1 MSTLLMSSR
10 LSTPRRRG
18 VRAALGVAAAVTT
31 TAGLVLPLPPSQAA
45 STPAAAETA
54 AVPVTSGGAAP
65 RVDRVTLV
73 SGDTVLLRSGG
84 PGPDVATMTAG
95 SPHAGRPVRTA
106 RFGGD
111 SYVVPRLP
119 AAELAVIDPS
129 AFNVSA
135 LAAAARAGTAPLTV
149 TFAEGAAVRDLPGL
163 RLDRGSAAK
172 RADGTTTLAARI
184 STPGALSGL
193 AGSLRGVERISGPVP
208 SVTTAP
214 GDFEMHTVTI
224 RAERSP
230 GQPLPFAMLAFMN
243 VDDGRQ
249 AAGFAF
255 LLDGEWKVSLPS
267 GHYWLMSDDFNR
279 AVVREVDVT
288 SDTSVDL
295 VMSEA
300 TVRPSMSLAGQH
312 ALDRGV
318 TLLRQDALG
327 RASFSMGYS
336 GTTPRL
342 TPVAPP
348 PSSLGTFVT
357 TVEYTFGAPGTS
369 LFDEQVGHLAMARKA
384 RRGIPSDLSFSFRPA
399 DFARMDV
406 RSFATGASEPTYGLY
421 FGLVPEDTFV
431 FIWAVPVQRPG
442 TMSFWALGDSRLR
455 WLTEQAT
462 GRRGEQVQFQL
473 RSFKPGPAPDI
484 DFFRGPVGPGPD
496 IGSDGDAVGPRCTLC
511 ADHGTFHGQLS
522 FLSSSGTAMT
532 GLDVARNSST
542 WTMSSRGQ
550 RVASGQSVVVG
561 TVPESALGK
570 RATLTMTHRASARWQ
585 VSTRVEDTWSFTF
598 PAGRRTIPI
607 LRASYRL
614 PMNLTSGIHGGP
626 VSFPIRF
633 DALGSAS
640 SRVHTATVEWST
652 NGKQWHRAA
661 LRRLDATSFRV
672 GYRSPSAG
680 KTVSLR
686 IHAADAAGRTVDELA
701 EDAYAVGRGV
711 AARRAATPTVTR
723 PTRTGSSLAR
733 SRTPYRPHRVCR
745 TAGVHRDSCF
755 TRVERYHV
763 GPTPK
768 AADPAGWGA
777 TDLRQAYD
785 VPGTG
790 STATVGIVVAYDYPK
805 AEADMNAYRKQ
816 FGLPPCTSASGC
828 FTKLN
833 QQGEADNYPRPD
845 MNWGVEAALD
855 LQMVSAAC
863 PTCQIVL
870 VEANQPTTG
879 PLRKATQAAA
889 AAGATVVNHSYG
901 IQEYTGVEIPA
912 AAYDV
917 PGVTSVVASGDS
929 GFTNATFP
937 ASVPGVVAV
946 GGTSLSHAD
955 NARGWS
961 ERAWL
966 FGGSGCSAYFAKPA
980 WQSDPA
986 CHMRTFADM
995 AAVADEL
1002 AIYDTFLPKRYRGW
1016 LRVGGTS
1023 ASSPFTAGLI
1033 GAADAGG
1040 LKPGDL
1046 YGRTDTFNDITTGRN
1061 GACSGSYLCK
1071 ATAGFDGPT
1080 GWGTPQGIAPF
1091 VAP

>member
-1 MSTLLMSSR
+1 MPSR
-10 LSTPRRRG
+10 AFTSPPRAVRR
-18 VRAALGVAAAVTT
+18 ALGVLAALVTAVS
-31 TAGLVLPLPPSQAA
+31 LVPLPPSQAA
-45 STPAAAETA
+45 STATSTATAAAPQTSARTA
-54 AVPVTSGGAAP
+54 PQ
-65 RVDRVTLV
+65 VDRVTLV

-84 PGPDVATMTAG
+84 PGPDVATMTAA
-95 SPHAGRPVRTA
+95 SPHAGGPVRTVS
-106 RFGGD
+106 FGGD
-111 SYVVPRLP
+111 AYVVPRLP
-119 AAELAVIDPS
+119 TAELAVIDPS
-129 AFNVSA
+129 AFNVTA
-135 LAAAARAGTAPLTV
+135 LAAAARAGSAPLTV
-149 TFAEGAAVRDLPGL
+149 TFAAGTTVRDLPGL
-163 RLDRGSAAK
+163 QLERNTLAK

-184 STPGALSGL
+184 DRPAALAQL
-193 AGSLRGVERISGPVP
+193 AGSLRGVARISGPTP
-208 SVTTAP
+208 SVTTAA

-224 RAERSP
+224 QAERTP
-230 GQPLPFAMLAFMN
+230 GQPLPFGMLAFMN

-255 LLDGEWKVSLPS
+255 LVDGEWKVSLPA

-279 AVVREVDVT
+279 AVAREVDVT
-288 SDTSVDL
+288 SDATIGL

-300 TVRPSMSLAGQH
+300 TVKPAMTLAGQK

-318 TLLRQDALG
+318 TILRQDALG
-327 RASFSMGYS
+327 KASFSMGYS
-336 GTTPRL
+336 GMTPRL

-348 PSSLGTFVT
+348 PASLGSFVT
-357 TVEYTFGAPGTS
+357 TVEYTFGDPGTS

-384 RRGIPSDLSFSFRPA
+384 RSGIPSDLTFSFRPA
-399 DFARMDV
+399 DFARMDI
-406 RSFATGASEPTYGLY
+406 RSFATGASDPTFGLY

-431 FIWAVPVQRPG
+431 FIWAVAVQRPG
-442 TMSFWALGDSRLR
+442 TMSFWALGDPRLS
-455 WLTEQAT
+455 WLTEQIT
-462 GRRGEQVQFQL
+462 GRRGDQMQFQM
-473 RSFKPGPAPDI
+473 RAFKPGPAPDL
-484 DFFRGPVGPGPD
+484 DFFHGPLGPGPD
-496 IGSDGDAVGPRCTLC
+496 TGSDGDAVGRRCLLC
-511 ADHGTFHGQLS
+511 TDDGVFHGQLS
-522 FLSSSGTAMT
+522 FLASSGTAMT
-532 GLDVARNSST
+532 GLDFARNSST
-542 WTMSSRGQ
+542 WALSSRG
-550 RVASGQSVVVG
+550 RAVASGQSAVVG
-561 TVPESALGK
+561 SVPDSAVGK
-570 RATLTMTHRASARWQ
+570 RATLTMTHQASARWQ
-585 VSTRVEDTWSFTF
+585 VSTRVEDSWSFTF

-614 PMNLTSGIHGGP
+614 PMNVTSGIPAGP
-626 VSFPIRF
+626 VTFPIRF

-640 SRVHTATVEWST
+640 SRVTAATVEWST

-661 LRRLDATSFRV
+661 VRRLDATSFRV
-672 GYRSPSAG
+672 GYRSPGAG
-680 KTVSLR
+680 KSVSLR
-686 IHAADAAGRTVDELA
+686 IHATDAAGRTVDELA
-701 EDAYAVGRGV
+701 EDAYLIGRGV
-711 AARRAATPTVTR
+711 STPRRVTAPDTRSAAT
-723 PTRTGSSLAR
+723 R
-733 SRTPYRPHRVCR
+733 SAVSRSQAAYRPHRVCR
-745 TAGVHRDSCF
+745 TNGVERYSCF
-755 TRVERYHV
+755 TRIERYHV
-763 GPTPK
+763 GPTAK

-785 VPGTG
+785 VPATG

-805 AEADMNAYRKQ
+805 AEANMNAYRKQ
-816 FGLPPCTSASGC
+816 FGLPLCTSASGC

-833 QQGEADNYPRPD
+833 QQGEADNYPHPD

-863 PTCQIVL
+863 PTCHIVL

-879 PLRKATQAAA
+879 PLRKATQTAA

-901 IQEYTGVEIPA
+901 IQEFTGVETPA

-917 PGVTSVVASGDS
+917 PGVTSVVSSGDS
-929 GFTNATFP
+929 GFTNASFP

-961 ERAWL
+961 EEAWL

-1040 LKPGDL
+1040 IKPGDL
-1046 YGRTDTFNDITTGRN
+1046 YARTDAFHDITTGRN
-1061 GACSGSYLCK
+1061 GVCSGSYLCK
-1071 ATAGFDGPT
+1071 AAAGFDGPT